1 MHFVRG
7 NKPPVGLVPSEAE
20 VRSYRGRVLA
30 PVAVSLGPAGVKP
43 TEAGFVVCKKSEQTK
58 GLLASVIVRVVF
70 EPTIYSSMLTVSPPS
85 RVTKAAKTFVEIVA
99 GKKITE
105 PSPRRPWTPLPWNE

>member
-1 MHFVRG
+1 MTDKNELKITKNSTRD
-7 NKPPVGLVPSEAE
+7 PLPCA
-20 VRSYRGRVLA
+20 LA
-30 PVAVSLGPAGVKP
+30 TLRLCAYVFQRAIV
-43 TEAGFVVCKKSEQTK
+43 KKSEQTT